1 MDLEPL
7 ESEDGLPIAF
17 AQTIGKP
24 EGLFLSPS
32 DYKTITA
39 AISTA
44 ANDGVDMR
52 DVGMSLPVL
61 ASPADSWDLAKL
73 LQRAFEGIS
82 IPQVTNLE
90 EKAISLWCRGSSSKS
105 GYLFK
110 GLDPVT
116 RMIKGRSFLL
126 AAPLISIWPPPITLN
141 TTRESAVIWSL
152 ELTDEDREIPA
163 LRTIRSRLAQDYM
176 GYFFA
181 VVSNDPNPSKSY
193 I

>member
-1 MDLEPL
+1 MDLKPL
-7 ESEDGLPIAF
+7 ELEDGLPIAF

-44 ANDGVDMR
+44 ANGVDMQ

-61 ASPADSWDLAKL
+61 ASLADSWDLAKL
-73 LQRAFEGIS
+73 LQQAFEGIS
-82 IPQVTNLE
+82 IPQVTNVE
-90 EKAISLWCRGSSSKS
+90 EKAISLWWRGSSSKS
-105 GYLFK
+105 RYLFK

-116 RMIKGRSFLL
+116 RMIKGHLFLL

-141 TTRESAVIWSL
+141 TTHKSAVIWSL

-163 LRTIRSRLAQDYM
+163 LRTIRSRLAQDYT